1 MQVEQELRKLAKS
14 NYWQSLYRISKECG
28 IPLFINNNNFSG
40 LQVRFLHYLQIYDM
54 LYNELLTHE
63 DEYLSEAVIDDFD
76 RTDAYLIYR
85 NKKHDFLWK
94 KHRQEER
101 VAQLKSRN
109 KKAFSKEGKQAVID
123 VDLRRE

>member
-1 MQVEQELRKLAKS
+1 MQVDQELRKLAKA

-28 IPLFINNNNFSG
+28 TPLFINNNNFSG

-101 VAQLKSRN
+101 AAKIKSRN
-109 KKAFSKEGKQAVID
+109 KKAFSKEGKHAVID